1 MTTILKYVAAGAA
14 AFALLAPIALRGQM
28 TSRIVMAPVH
38 CELKRSASTWQG
50 ACPGLLGG
58 RPALTLSTATSLKSG
73 RYRKGADPIA
83 IYSGEMRGPN
93 GAVFIELEVYTGG
106 SGILR
111 PEGLSWLVVANLVT
125 PSDRLEF
132 DVDVDKTV
140 PPSDLDREIISRAAS
155 ILSSE
160 AVWDRADDRQCA
172 PDDKTWSIYC
182 AMIRATLEVT
192 GGVHHRRPAMELVR
206 AVVDRRSA
214 GRSYEHR
221 LRDYNNDPKT
231 TLADVRSLFEEA
243 LVIARKL
250 DGQPARR

>member
-1 MTTILKYVAAGAA
+1 MISA
-14 AFALLAPIALRGQM
+14 ALL
-28 TSRIVMAPVH
+28 IVGVMAHATVPAPVH

-58 RPALTLSTATSLKSG
+58 RPTLTLSTATSLKSG

-83 IYSGEMRGPN
+83 IYSGDVRGPN

-132 DVDVDKTV
+132 DVDADKTV

-243 LVIARKL
+243 LAIARRL